1 MPENGIANPT
11 APTFE
16 VELDRKR
23 RLKFDWNSVCAI
35 EDVTKKN
42 MLQKKNWDAIFGN
55 MDASNVRL
63 LLWAALVWEDPELAL
78 ADVGR
83 MLSKKGQ
90 AGVPNIIEALNRAIE
105 AHTLRAEAED
115 ERPLAEGAKVP
126 APMAT

>member
-1 MPENGIANPT
+1 MAESNIPNPT

-35 EDVTKKN
+35 ESVTKKN
-42 MLQKKNWDAIFGN
+42 MLQKKNWDAIFRN

-63 LLWAALVWEDPELAL
+63 LLWAALVWEDSGLAL

-83 MLSKKGQ
+83 MLSKTGQ
-90 AGVPNIIEALNRAIE
+90 AGVPGIVEALNRAIE
-105 AHTLRAEAED
+105 AHTLRADSGE
-115 ERPLAEGAKVP
+115 ERPLAEGAQVP

>member
-1 MPENGIANPT
+1 MAETSIPNPT
-11 APTFE
+11 APIFE

-23 RLKFDWNSVCAI
+23 GLKFDWNSVCAI
-35 EDVTKKN
+35 EGVTKKN
-42 MLQKKNWDAIFGN
+42 MLQKKNWDAIFRN

-63 LLWAALVWEDPELAL
+63 LLWAALVWEDPGLAL

-83 MLSKKGQ
+83 MLSQIGQ

-115 ERPLAEGAKVP
+115 ERPLGEGAQVP
-126 APMAT
+126 ASMAT